1 MSLQLGQIVPDF
13 EAQTTIGPI
22 HFHQWLG
29 DSWAVFFS
37 HPKDYTPVCTTE
49 LGEAARLKPEF
60 DRRGVKIIGLSVDT
74 LERHDGWE
82 ADIEETQGQAVNF
95 PMIADT
101 DRKVSEAYGMIHPL
115 ADPTVTVRTVY
126 VIDPNKKLRLSLTYP
141 PSTGRNF
148 LEILRV
154 IDSLQL
160 TDRQKVATPVNWQ
173 PGERAIILPSLSD
186 ADAKTRFPQ
195 GWETKKPY
203 LRYVTISE

>member
-29 DSWAVFFS
+29 DSWGVLFS

-74 LERHDGWE
+74 LERHGGWE

-148 LEILRV
+148 FEILRV